1 MLHVTAGGMRASIYT
16 APPTCHCP
24 PWCAS
29 ATQNALE
36 SLGADRDCLMTEL
49 QVEKDNLQAEE
60 KQVGGSGA

>member
-1 MLHVTAGGMRASIYT
+1 
-16 APPTCHCP
+16 
-24 PWCAS
+24 
-29 ATQNALE
+29 LE